1 MGGPHSGCDLH
12 RQAPLWTP
20 ALDTCG
26 PPLPR
31 PSTLQLHIFSH
42 PSVCSRSPW
51 RFCRGSGGSL
61 PLSTHAGISNHRGSL
76 LGPLVM
82 CELVALGDEV
92 HFRNSHEMFRK
103 LLSCAG
109 EW

>member
-31 PSTLQLHIFSH
+31 PSTLPAPHLLPPFRLQPQPLQVLQGEWGVS
-42 PSVCSRSPW
+42 PSVHTCRAIESPW
-51 RFCRGSGGSL
+51 VS
-61 PLSTHAGISNHRGSL
+61 P
-76 LGPLVM
+76 GPT
-82 CELVALGDEV
+82 GDV
-92 HFRNSHEMFRK
+92 
-103 LLSCAG
+103 
-109 EW
+109 